1 MKKAVKYFAIV
12 VVAGIAILLFSSYS
26 KGFYPEFQP
35 NPAKRE
41 ESDLQDVATHEQIS
55 LYETLSAGVIGTNQ
69 IVQKPH
75 ATSDGNMHVIVVPYF
90 ETTNS
95 DWQVLYDEADKNP
108 GVIKYAIIN
117 PCSGPCGE
125 SLSPEWQQIISELRK
140 RDIKTLGYVFDTL
153 QSIENIDHYMK
164 APIPTDGIF
173 FDNEGSTYTIDKF
186 RQYAE
191 YVHSLGGIVYI
202 NPGFN
207 YPYVGEYMEGGLVDV
222 TNIYEFES
230 SKSHHMEIDKSI
242 NPEKISAIL
251 GDVFSVSEMVRMVH
265 ETAEAGIGTVYV
277 YSDSYYGLPQF
288 FPELLK
294 EVSGTRVQPSMLET
308 P

>member
-1 MKKAVKYFAIV
+1 MKKAVGYFALV
-12 VVAGIAILLFSSYS
+12 VFAGIVILLLSSYS
-26 KGFYPEFQP
+26 KWFYPEFQP
-35 NPAKRE
+35 NAAKKE
-41 ESDLQDVATHEQIS
+41 GPDLQGAANHVQIS
-55 LYETLSAGVIGTNQ
+55 LQETLSAGVTGTNQ
-69 IVQKPH
+69 LIQMPNNPP
-75 ATSDGNMHVIVVPYF
+75 DDNMHVIVVPYF
-90 ETTNS
+90 ETS
-95 DWQVLYDEADKNP
+95 SPDWQVLYDVADKNP
-108 GVIKYAIIN
+108 GVIRYTIIN

-125 SLSPEWQQIISELRK
+125 TLSAEWQQIISELKK

-164 APIPTDGIF
+164 APVPTDGIF

-186 RQYAE
+186 RQYSE

-207 YPYVGEYMEGGLVDV
+207 YPYITEYIKDDLVDV

-230 SKSHHMEIDKSI
+230 SKSHHMEIDKNI
-242 NPEKISAIL
+242 HPGKLSAIL
-251 GDVFSVSEMVRMVH
+251 GNVFNVSEMIRMVH
-265 ETAEAGIGTVYV
+265 ETAEVGIGAVYV

-288 FPELLK
+288 FPELVR
-294 EVSGTRVQPSMLET
+294 EAAVTRVQSNLLEI